1 MSSHKNKA
9 SDPTMTDSY
18 TVVYCGG
25 AALETWAVQSGGKD
39 ERALV
44 LPGVRQAFTK
54 EVLLELNFEKSFCSV
69 RI

>member
-9 SDPTMTDSY
+9 SDPTMTDSD
-18 TVVYCGG
+18 TVVYCGR
-25 AALETWAVQSGGKD
+25 AAMETWAVKSGVKN

-44 LPGVRQAFTK
+44 LPGIRQAFTK
-54 EVLLELNFEKSFCSV
+54 EVLLELNFEKSLCSV